1 MEKVEVSVNKEGG
14 IMKTMTQNNRRN
26 YFSLLVIAFCSSS
39 SVYSQELNYDHPD
52 KKKFTST
59 VIFQNGEEKMMN
71 GYGEVIYGEEYFS
84 RPLAERVDL
93 GYTYV
98 VSSRGVNYPEKSNEE
113 NTGVRFNITFKDVIL
128 GNGTG
133 FDDPTYGSQRR
144 DALSAAFR
152 YFSDIINNSGQADVQ
167 IDPSFFQNIS
177 PGSTPPLATSV
188 APSNASRGFND
199 CLAFRHLNSGTDPSN
214 SLPDGIL
221 SFNFGNNINYNYDY
235 SGAPTN
241 SQYDF
246 YTVAIHEI
254 MHMLGFTS
262 YCNADG
268 TSQAANNVFTAFD
281 EFLLNP
287 SYSPLLVTSG
297 SGSGLTVAVPQASY
311 LTSNDLWFDNLNG
324 VSTPV
329 YAPSTFSAASIDHF
343 DNLRSTDKFVM
354 NYSLSKGEYY
364 RYLHQDEANALVRL
378 GYDINISMATAVE
391 DLPQSNS
398 DARIYPNPATSGEG
412 VKINLQGVNK
422 PEILVVVYD
431 MLGRV
436 SYSKVVM
443 NKGSGPLTAIDP
455 HNNLAPGMYI
465 VIGSSKDELFNQK
478 LVIE

>member
-1 MEKVEVSVNKEGG
+1 
-14 IMKTMTQNNRRN
+14 MKTMIQDNRRK
-26 YFSLLVIAFCSSS
+26 YFSLLVIAFCSLN
-39 SVYSQELNYDHPD
+39 SVYSQELPLDHPD

-59 VIFQNGEEKMMN
+59 VVFQNGEEKMMN
-71 GYGEVIYGEEYFS
+71 GYGEVSFGEEYFS
-84 RPLAERVDL
+84 RPLNERVER
-93 GYTYV
+93 GFTYV

-113 NTGVRFNITFKDVIL
+113 NAGVRFNLTFKDVIL

-133 FDDPTYGSQRR
+133 FDDPTYGAQRR
-144 DALSAAFR
+144 DALNAAFR
-152 YFSDIINNSGQADVQ
+152 YFSEIINNTGEADVQ
-167 IDPSFFQNIS
+167 IDPSFFQNITMN
-177 PGSTPPLATSV
+177 STPPLATSV

-199 CLAFRHLNSGTDPSN
+199 CLAFRHLNTGTDPSS

-221 SFNFGNNINYNYDY
+221 SFNFGNNINYNYNFA
-235 SGAPTN
+235 GAPTN

-268 TSQAANNVFTAFD
+268 SSQAANNVFTAFD

-287 SYSPLLVTSG
+287 SSSPLLVSSG
-297 SGSGLTVAVPQASY
+297 SGSSMTVAVPQVSF

-329 YAPSTFSAASIDHF
+329 YAPTTFSASSLDHF
-343 DNLRSTDKFVM
+343 DNLRSSDKFVM

-364 RYLHQDEANALVRL
+364 RYLHPDEANSLVRL
-378 GYDINISMATAVE
+378 GYDINISMATSVE
-391 DLPQSNS
+391 DMPESNV
-398 DARIYPNPATSGEG
+398 DERIYPNPATSGDG
-412 VKINLQGVNK
+412 VKINLRGVNK

-436 SYSKVVM
+436 SYSKVVV
-443 NKGSGPLTAIDP
+443 NNGSGPLTAIDP